1 MSEFKDILSFNR
13 DLDVSVDGLYQSYK
27 LMLRKGMIKE
37 AESIDRAQMLAACAN
52 INASCHTLLDKIHQ
66 IRLYRTLNEQV
77 VDDDDENNE
86 ED

>member
-77 VDDDDENNE
+77 VDDNDENNE